1 VLIKILYLIP
11 SVALV
16 ALLTASHLD
25 SSPIQKL
32 EKSQPD
38 ESSATPGR
46 IIEEVVQI
54 PMVVKGVFKDTQILL
69 EGTVFRQES
78 GGPFPLVI
86 LSHGN
91 SDPIK
96 RRTNGR
102 ARFEKQS
109 QEFVKRGFAVVIPM
123 RRGYAKSEGDCTED
137 FSNRINVDLYEAG
150 LEAARDLLATVRFM
164 ETQPYI
170 DGSRL
175 LLAGQSAG
183 GFASLAAAS
192 QGVDGLLGVINFAGG
207 RRPPGQ
213 PPQWQLSRAMEKFGR
228 TTKVPTLWLY
238 SETDSRFSPACVK
251 EIHDAFQKGGG
262 KAKLVMFP
270 PFGKDGHYLF
280 PNERGLPLW
289 TKEVD
294 KFLAEIGFPLKR

>member
-1 VLIKILYLIP
+1 MLRKMVYLIP
-11 SVALV
+11 SFALV
-16 ALLTASHLD
+16 ALLTASHID
-25 SSPIQKL
+25 SSPIQKS

-38 ESSATPGR
+38 ESSVPSGR
-46 IIEEVVQI
+46 TLEEVVQI
-54 PMVVKGVFKDTQILL
+54 PMVVKGLFKDTQILL
-69 EGTVFRQES
+69 EGTVFRQER
-78 GGPFPLVI
+78 GGPFPLVV

-91 SDPIK
+91 WSPIE
-96 RRTNGR
+96 RRTHGR
-102 ARFEKQS
+102 DRFEKQS
-109 QEFVKRGFAVVIPM
+109 QEFLKRGFAVVIPM

-137 FSNRINVDLYEAG
+137 FSNRSNRDLYPAG
-150 LEAARDLLATVRFM
+150 LESAKDLLATVRFM

-192 QGVDGLLGVINFAGG
+192 QGVDGVLGVINFAGG

-213 PPQWQLSRAMEKFGR
+213 SPQWELSRAMEKFGR

-238 SETDSRFSPACVK
+238 AENDSRFSPACIK
-251 EIHDAFQKGGG
+251 EMHDAFQKAGGN
-262 KAKLVMFP
+262 AKLVMLP

-280 PNERGLPLW
+280 HSEHGLPIW